1 MQTTWLFCEL
11 NHSWIRINMQVNK
24 SCVLGED
31 WVIKIKISE
40 TGNLLTE
47 LISSI
52 YVQQN
57 KLFWMCRQCD
67 LLLGP
72 ESKFTLPCIKLK
84 KTCYDGDYWRVL
96 SSLDWLH
103 MIKLITNIVL
113 HFRTFFI
120 FKTFQFIRQHIGH
133 SVCVDDQAAAYSDK
147 LFRHEPGCRWLV
159 GRNICDATSSR
170 SSFNWWVA
178 KLPFQIDIDIRSE
191 IIAGKGW
198 FNVVVN
204 YIARKLSPQLQI

>member
-1 MQTTWLFCEL
+1 MQTTWLFWEL

-72 ESKFTLPCIKLK
+72 ESKFTLPCIKHEKNLLWWRLLK
-84 KTCYDGDYWRVL
+84 GAVIFRLTAHDKIDNQHR
-96 SSLDWLH
+96 
-103 MIKLITNIVL
+103 ITL
-113 HFRTFFI
+113 PYFF
-120 FKTFQFIRQHIGH
+120 
-133 SVCVDDQAAAYSDK
+133 
-147 LFRHEPGCRWLV
+147 
-159 GRNICDATSSR
+159 
-170 SSFNWWVA
+170 
-178 KLPFQIDIDIRSE
+178 
-191 IIAGKGW
+191 
-198 FNVVVN
+198 
-204 YIARKLSPQLQI
+204 YI